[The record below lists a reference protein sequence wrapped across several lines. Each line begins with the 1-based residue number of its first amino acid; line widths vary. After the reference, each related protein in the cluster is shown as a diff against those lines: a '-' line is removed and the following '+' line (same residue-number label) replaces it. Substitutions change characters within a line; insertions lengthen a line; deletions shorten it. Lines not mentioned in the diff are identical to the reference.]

1 MVYAYFQVT
10 HEVKSTSVT
19 TPDLIPDMQF
29 PDMRFNPL
37 DKSLVDYFDV
47 ANVKTNFEKN
57 KSQINF

>member
-19 TPDLIPDMQF
+19 TPDLI

>member
-19 TPDLIPDMQF
+19 TPDLIPDL
-29 PDMRFNPL
+29 RFNPL
-37 DKSLVDYFDV
+37 DKVLLIIFDV
-47 ANVKTNFEKN
+47 ANIRTKFEKN

>member
-19 TPDLIPDMQF
+19 TPDLI

-57 KSQINF
+57 KSQIIF

>member
-19 TPDLIPDMQF
+19 TPDLIPDM
-29 PDMRFNPL
+29 RFNPL
-37 DKSLVDYFDV
+37 DKSFVDYFDV